1 MKFRAKLSILFC
13 SALVLCL
20 CLGLTGCP
28 SGNVRVDYDH
38 TVYFLNYHTFSFAD
52 VRTDNPF
59 FEERIEDA
67 VTHDLEAKGLQRV
80 PSNGSLQITAV
91 GAVHN
96 RQFYQTFYNPR
107 FGYYWWG
114 WPGYPG
120 YATTTRTV
128 HYQVGTLVLDMY
140 DGHTR
145 HLVWRGVAANGLTR
159 SPRENTKRLYNAI
172 GQMLKN
178 FPPH

>member
-1 MKFRAKLSILFC
+1 MKPAVKLYVLVC
-13 SALVLCL
+13 SALLVCL
-20 CLGLTGCP
+20 ALTGCP
-28 SGNVRVDYDH
+28 SGNVKVDYDH
-38 TVYFLNYHTFSFAD
+38 TVYFRNYRTFSFAEIK
-52 VRTDNPF
+52 TENPF
-59 FEERIEDA
+59 FEKRIEDA
-67 VTHDLEAKGLQRV
+67 VSHDLQAKGLQWV
-80 PSNGSLQITAV
+80 PSDGELEITAV
-91 GAVHN
+91 GAVQD

-140 DGHTR
+140 DGHSR
-145 HLVWRGVAANGLTR
+145 HLVWRGTAANSVTA
-159 SPRENTKRLYNAI
+159 SPRENTKRLYQAI
-172 GQMLKN
+172 DGMLKH

>member
-1 MKFRAKLSILFC
+1 MKFSAKLSIALC
-13 SALVLCL
+13 SALFL

-28 SGNVRVDYDH
+28 SGNVQVDYDH
-38 TVYFLNYHTFSFAD
+38 TVYFGNYHTFSFAD
-52 VRTDNPF
+52 VKTDNPF
-59 FEERIEDA
+59 FQQRIEDA
-67 VTHDLEAKGLQRV
+67 VSHDLEARGLQFV
-80 PSNGSLQITAV
+80 PTGGDLEITAV
-91 GAVHN
+91 GAVHD

-145 HLVWRGVAANGLTR
+145 RLVWRGIAANSLSR
-159 SPRENTKRLYNAI
+159 SPQENTGKLYSAI
-172 GQMLKN
+172 NQMLKH
-178 FPPH
+178 FPPR